1 MSYQETFEVI
11 DQDKVQSSDNDIGPA
26 EPVSASLV
34 EIVEETRP
42 NQVQNNDFKQTLQT
56 KNSLHS
62 SAIFTFP
69 RHKVHSTLQTDRRKT
84 HVKLKQKSARVYTSS
99 SKSKIFTRVSI
110 PGKHRIFNTS
120 HAGTNWTKVLLSPKF
135 TSLKHNTFKESALQ
149 LSHDINVTDEAKK
162 RINQMERNQAASRD
176 ILEAFISRMD
186 LNLSPHLQPEPSPH
200 VDVPESLSHPRP
212 SKTVLLNKGNTN
224 LPPKKA
230 SLQRTLNQRGGYQN
244 FYTARKPSSLSR
256 NSLQPPA
263 VIKGVPLEK
272 NEKTSPPE
280 PEVFDNSPNKIL
292 LNSRKN
298 STSNSGKNYVK
309 NSPNLRILNSLL
321 RDKDAHFLDNIV
333 TELDKSGLGTHPK
346 SQISPLS
353 PSVNKTEA
361 KGKAQQQEK
370 NKSQEK
376 SRNIVI
382 GRDKSGLSTHPNSQ
396 VSSLSPN
403 VNNTQTKGT
412 VSQLKKNR
420 SQDKNGNIITGRDES
435 RLETRPSSQ
444 LQVLP
449 ISASVN
455 ETKTKAT
462 KLRQMKKKT
471 QGKSKNIVT
480 GLDKSGLGTRSK
492 GKISLLSPSVHN
504 TETKGTPQEH
514 KNNKSQE
521 KSRNIVT
528 GRDKSGFSTRPQ
540 SQVSPISTSVKSIKT
555 STTTTQLMNNK
566 TQDKSRNIVT
576 GREQSGIGTR
586 PTNKVSSLSPSANN
600 IKTNT
605 TTTQLMN
612 NKTQD
617 NSRNIVTGREQSGLV
632 TRPTNKVSS
641 LSPSA
646 NNIKT
651 NTTTTQLINNKTQDN
666 SRNIVTEREQSRLVT
681 RPTSKISSSTRPS
694 ANNTKT
700 STTTQLMNNKTQDKN
715 GSNVTGREK
724 SGVGTSP
731 IMSKISSLSPSAN
744 ATKTTTTVQL
754 MNNKTQDKNGNNV
767 TGHEQSGVGTS
778 PIMSKISSL
787 SPSANATKTTTTVQ
801 LMNNKTQDKN
811 GNNVTGHEQ
820 SGVGTSPIMSK
831 ISSLSPSANATKT
844 TTTVQLMN
852 NKTQDKNGNNVTG
865 HEQSGV
871 GTSPSTSKIS
881 SLSPSANNKIANIT
895 TTQLMNNKTH
905 NKTNEKPLVN
915 HNKSGSYNLVL
926 AHARENATHL
936 NSTKLSIKTTS
947 TFFSSLDSNISLK
960 HFSDLLNFFNSF
972 NFSSDKKPTSN
983 ISSEGNSHVS
993 NKFKNGTRNRIVSE
1007 NLLKFLDFVH
1017 TKKTSG
1023 NFTSKRLDLGKG
1035 HAHSDNNSIADQ
1047 IKKQLQMSIYRG
1059 WNKASKGRRLGSKK
1073 LPTSLHP
1080 SVKNKHTNDLHDTTR
1095 LKGNDTFVKSKG
1107 DNFELNVLQMMKNV
1121 SQKELLKLE
1130 GDIVKALSSAK
1141 QWNLQQNPG
1150 HQHQISPEKTKDEQ
1164 LIHRQHNKQEHL
1176 SEKQLNYEQLNK
1188 QGQMLRHSNPKFG
1201 QQQNQTQKKRKSKQI
1216 KQQIEESNNGTKLQ
1230 QHELKF
1236 EYKQSH
1242 LQQTNHTNHQSNNTN
1257 MSRHDSLESTSTVQ
1271 NCSLLVSVNTT
1282 KKSPNYG
1289 CNQTHNKLSHK
1300 NNGRKDLFS
1309 HFSNTS
1315 QVKTGA
1321 LIKIAHTLHN
1331 VSSLQSP
1338 LAHHSSAR
1346 KITGNNTLPLRTGD
1360 DTFVTIPGF
1369 NVAKDVDDT
1378 KNILVQLDRDSAQEK
1393 VNTESISEGTAGSGI
1408 VELTEFVDQGKLREK
1423 TADKGSLKCRLGN
1436 DFDLES
1442 CRQKND
1448 KYRLE
1453 F

>member
-1 MSYQETFEVI
+1 MI

-56 KNSLHS
+56 KNTLHS
-62 SAIFTFP
+62 SAIFTFS

-120 HAGTNWTKVLLSPKF
+120 HAGTNWTKLLLSPKF

-149 LSHDINVTDEAKK
+149 LSHNINVTDEAKK
-162 RINQMERNQAASRD
+162 RINQMERNQAASRN

-186 LNLSPHLQPEPSPH
+186 LNLSPHLQPEPSPR

-212 SKTVLLNKGNTN
+212 PKTVLLNKGNTN
-224 LPPKKA
+224 LPPKMA
-230 SLQRTLNQRGGYQN
+230 SLQWTLNQRGGYQN
-244 FYTARKPSSLSR
+244 FYTARKHSSLSR

-333 TELDKSGLGTHPK
+333 TGLDKSGLGTHPEN
-346 SQISPLS
+346 QVSPLS
-353 PSVNKTEA
+353 PSVNKTQA
-361 KGKAQQQEK
+361 KGTAQQQEK

-396 VSSLSPN
+396 VSSLSPS

-455 ETKTKAT
+455 ETNTKAT
-462 KLRQMKKKT
+462 KPQMKKKT

-492 GKISLLSPSVHN
+492 GKVSLLSPSVNN
-504 TETKGTPQEH
+504 TETKGTPQQH

-540 SQVSPISTSVKSIKT
+540 SQVSAISTSVKSIKT
-555 STTTTQLMNNK
+555 STTTTQLKNNN

-576 GREQSGIGTR
+576 GREQSEIGTR

-641 LSPSA
+641 L
-646 NNIKT
+646 
-651 NTTTTQLINNKTQDN
+651 
-666 SRNIVTEREQSRLVT
+666 
-681 RPTSKISSSTRPS
+681 TRPS

-700 STTTQLMNNKTQDKN
+700 STTTQLMNYKTQDKNGNNVTGHENSGVGTSPITSKISSLTPSANNTKTTTTAQLMNNKTQDKN
-715 GSNVTGREK
+715 GNNVTGHENSGVGTSPIMSK
-724 SGVGTSP
+724 ISSLSPSANNTKTTTTAQLMNYKTQDKNGNNVTGHENSGVGTSP

-744 ATKTTTTVQL
+744 ATKTTTT
-754 MNNKTQDKNGNNV
+754 
-767 TGHEQSGVGTS
+767 
-778 PIMSKISSL
+778 
-787 SPSANATKTTTTVQ
+787 A
-801 LMNNKTQDKN
+801 
-811 GNNVTGHEQ
+811 
-820 SGVGTSPIMSK
+820 
-831 ISSLSPSANATKT
+831 
-844 TTTVQLMN
+844 QLMN

-881 SLSPSANNKIANIT
+881 SLSPSGNNKEANIT

-1007 NLLKFLDFVH
+1007 NLKFLDFVH

-1023 NFTSKRLDLGKG
+1023 NYTSKRLDLGKG
-1035 HAHSDNNSIADQ
+1035 HAHSDNNSMADQ

-1331 VSSLQSP
+1331 ISSLQSP

-1378 KNILVQLDRDSAQEK
+1378 KNISVQLDRDSAQEK